1 MDNKFIARASVK
13 INVPAFKVWDALTN
27 PKVIKKYF
35 FGTEAISDWKVG
47 SSLEFKGV
55 WEGKTYLDKG
65 IILKSEPEK
74 VFQYSYFSSF
84 SGLKDLPE
92 NYQIITY
99 LLSSENNSTNLSV
112 TQENIDKEESKNH
125 SEQNWSGVLN
135 SLKDLLESK

>member
-1 MDNKFIARASVK
+1 MGNKFIARASVK

>member
-1 MDNKFIARASVK
+1 MGNKFIARASVK

-35 FGTEAISDWKVG
+35 FGTKAISDWKVG

-99 LLSSENNSTNLSV
+99 LLSSENNSTNLSI